1 MPDVTAEMDGTQT
14 SDSVVLSTQSLTKQF
29 GSLVAVDD
37 VTWSIESGKTK
48 AIIGPNGA
56 GKSTF
61 FNLISGVIAP
71 TEGGVEFKGT
81 PIAGDPEYKIA
92 RRGLIKTYQKTNIY
106 EESTVFDN
114 VRIAAQ
120 MKETTFNMW
129 SKASNLSEVNER
141 AERVLERV
149 GLTEERDQIAGDLP
163 HGLQRKIE
171 IGIALATDPDI
182 ILFDEPIAG
191 MSEDGRRE
199 ILTVLQE
206 LSQDPSLTIVIT
218 EHDFDLIMNLAEE
231 ITVLH
236 QGAILTEGTP
246 DEISENKQVQKVY
259 LGGE

>member
-1 MPDVTAEMDGTQT
+1 MSVDTDTAPEM
-14 SDSVVLSTQSLTKQF
+14 SDSVVLRTRGLTKRF
-29 GSLVAVDD
+29 GSLAAVED
-37 VTWSIESGKTK
+37 VSWSVESGKTK

-61 FNLISGVIAP
+61 FNLISGVLSP
-71 TEGGVEFKGT
+71 TDGEVEFNGE
-81 PIAGDPEYKIA
+81 PITDAPEYRIA
-92 RRGLIKTYQKTNIY
+92 SRGLVKTYQKTNIY

-129 SKASNLSEVNER
+129 SKASDLTGVNER
-141 AERVLERV
+141 TERVLERV
-149 GLTEERDQIAGDLP
+149 GLPDERDRIAGDLP

-171 IGIALATDPDI
+171 IGIALATDPDV

-199 ILTVLQE
+199 ILAVLQE
-206 LSQDPSLTIVIT
+206 LSSDPSLTIVIT

-236 QGAILTEGTP
+236 QGKILTEGSP
-246 DEISENKQVQKVY
+246 EEIADNQQVQRVY